1 MTSDFYSLIEQL
13 PALSLAELDAV
24 SLLNR
29 TDTKFTLPVA
39 DLYRLNSCLLA
50 NYHVLEIDG
59 KRLFEYENNYF
70 DTPELK
76 FYKDHHN
83 GYVNRVKVRCRK
95 YVASGLIYFEIKKKE
110 KITRTNKFRQP
121 ITEMLTELETDKKE
135 KLARY
140 TRNDVNNI
148 QLILQN
154 NFSRITLVNAKMTER
169 VTIDLQLVFRSG
181 AKEIQLNNLAIIE
194 IKQSRATQ
202 KSPLALFL
210 KNNNIRKQSFSKY
223 IFGVLSLIPK
233 AKKNNFLP
241 LLKNI
246 KNIT

>member
-39 DLYRLNSCLLA
+39 DLNRLNSCLLE

-154 NFSRITLVNAKMTER
+154 NFSRITLVNEKMTER
-169 VTIDLQLVFRSG
+169 VTIDLQLVFRAG

>member
-1 MTSDFYSLIEQL
+1 
-13 PALSLAELDAV
+13 
-24 SLLNR
+24 
-29 TDTKFTLPVA
+29 
-39 DLYRLNSCLLA
+39 
-50 NYHVLEIDG
+50 
-59 KRLFEYENNYF
+59 
-70 DTPELK
+70 
-76 FYKDHHN
+76 
-83 GYVNRVKVRCRK
+83 
-95 YVASGLIYFEIKKKE
+95 VASGLIYFEIKKKE

>member
-39 DLYRLNSCLLA
+39 DLNRLNSCLLE

-121 ITEMLTELETDKKE
+121 ITKMLTELETDKKE

-169 VTIDLQLVFRSG
+169 VTIDLQLVFRAG